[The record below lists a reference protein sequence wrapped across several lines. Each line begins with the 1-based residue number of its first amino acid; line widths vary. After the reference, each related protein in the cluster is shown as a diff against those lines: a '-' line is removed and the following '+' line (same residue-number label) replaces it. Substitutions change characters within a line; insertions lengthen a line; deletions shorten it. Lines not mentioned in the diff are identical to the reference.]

1 MNVPISNKAA
11 AAAPAFVLAMSTAA
25 ARADNA
31 NLAAAANVLVILRN
45 AGGTNKK
52 AASALW
58 ALLPDDVVNT
68 FQQVKRV
75 SGALNAPADN
85 ANDNAKMV
93 RTLWLGAKTQTA
105 FVKSLLDIGIT
116 SPRAMLDFVAPR
128 KEPKTPVVKSA
139 VEAFLTAAKTEGFKE
154 DVTDLLGWVV
164 ERHAVQMAGL
174 LKQAQAFQAGVLK
187 DAAEK
192 QADIEAKAEKAKAAK
207 AAKAARD
214 AERSRIHAERL
225 AQAEKLASAEKSAA
239 ARKAHAEK
247 VVRERALR
255 NREIIEA

>member
-1 MNVPISNKAA
+1 MNASN
-11 AAAPAFVLAMSTAA
+11 FVSTMVTFAS
-25 ARADNA
+25 RANHA
-31 NLAAAANVLVILRN
+31 NLQAACAVLHLIKQNGGMN
-45 AGGTNKK
+45 AK
-52 AASALW
+52 ASKALW
-58 ALLPDDVVNT
+58 VLLPEETVTT
-68 FQQVKRV
+68 FAQVKRV
-75 SGALNAPADN
+75 SGALN
-85 ANDNAKMV
+85 NAKP
-93 RTLWLGAKTQTA
+93 TEGAKQVRAVWLASTNADDMTDKLIA
-105 FVKSLLDIGIT
+105 VGIV
-116 SPRAMLDFVAPR
+116 SPRALLDFVAPR
-128 KEPKTPVVKSA
+128 KEKEESVKKTA
-139 VEAFLTAAKTEGFKE
+139 VETFLKAVKEEGFKE
-154 DVTDLLGWVV
+154 DVTDLLSWVV
-164 ERHAVQMAGL
+164 ETHAVQMAGL

-214 AERSRIHAERL
+214 AERSRIHAEKL